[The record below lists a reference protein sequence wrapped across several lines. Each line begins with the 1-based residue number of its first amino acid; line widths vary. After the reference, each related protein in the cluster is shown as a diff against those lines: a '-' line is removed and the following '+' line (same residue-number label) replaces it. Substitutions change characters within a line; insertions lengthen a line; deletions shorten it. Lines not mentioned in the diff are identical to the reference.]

1 MNKIIV
7 TLFLFFQLV
16 FTLMPAHASQPESS
30 FTIGSKTFTESVIL
44 GEVIAQIAASKAA
57 VKTEHKAQLGGTNI
71 LWNALLNG
79 EIDAYP
85 EYTGT
90 LMRGILSKNNIQTLA
105 ELRLFLKKK
114 GIHMTKALGFNNTYA
129 LGVTIET
136 ARKFNLS
143 QISDLSNYPELIFGF
158 NNEFMDRADGWP
170 GLQKH
175 YRLPQPNVTGLD
187 HDLAYRALESNSI
200 HVWDLYSTD
209 AEIDYY
215 NLVVLEDDKHYF
227 PDYLAVILYRE
238 ELQINHPKIAAA
250 LHQLSGKIDATTMIS
265 MNADVKLNKKSEA
278 IVASTF
284 LEENMQIESNVV
296 IETEW
301 QRFIRYSKEHIIL
314 VLISLIA
321 AIIVSIPLGILA
333 AKRSKFTHVIL
344 GTASIIQT
352 IPALALFVFMIPLLG
367 IGGPPAVVALFLYSL
382 LPIIRNTYAG
392 LNDIPNEIIESAQ
405 VLGLSELA
413 QLRIVEIPLATRS
426 ILAGIKTS
434 AVINVGTATLGA
446 IIGAGGYGQP
456 ILTGIRLDDTNLI
469 LQGAIPAAILALMV
483 QGVFGIFERR
493 MLPKTSQHSE

>member
-1 MNKIIV
+1 MNKVIITL
-7 TLFLFFQLV
+7 TLFLHLV
-16 FTLMPAHASQPESS
+16 FPLTSVHSSQSEST
-30 FTIGSKTFTESVIL
+30 FTVGSKAFTESVIL
-44 GEVIAQIAASKAA
+44 GEVIAQMAASKAGA
-57 VKTEHKAQLGGTNI
+57 ITEHKAQLGGTNI
-71 LWNALLNG
+71 LWNALLAG

-90 LMRGILSKNNIQTLA
+90 LMRGILSKENIQTLP

-114 GIHMTKALGFNNTYA
+114 GIRMTKTLGFNNTYA
-129 LGVTIET
+129 LGVTQES
-136 ARKFNLS
+136 ARNLNLS
-143 QISDLSNYPELIFGF
+143 RISNLSSYPELKLGF

-175 YRLPQPNVTGLD
+175 YQLTHKNVTGLD
-187 HDLAYRALESNSI
+187 HDLAYRALESSHI
-200 HVWDLYSTD
+200 HVMDLYSTD

-238 ELQINHPKIAAA
+238 ELHMKHPKIAAA
-250 LHQLSGKIDATTMIS
+250 LNLLSDKIDATKMIS
-265 MNADVKLNKKSEA
+265 MNAEVKLNKKTEA
-278 IVASTF
+278 FVASTF
-284 LEENMQIESNVV
+284 LEKNMQTKSNIVIES
-296 IETEW
+296 EW

-314 VLISLIA
+314 VLISLLT
-321 AIIVSIPLGILA
+321 AIIVAIPLGILA
-333 AKRSKFTHVIL
+333 AKQSKFTHVIL

-392 LNDIPNEIIESAQ
+392 LNDIPNEIIESAK
-405 VLGLSELA
+405 VLGLSEMA
-413 QLRIVEIPLATRS
+413 QLRIIELPLATRS